1 MKIVTNERLIRR
13 NTRIAQIAS
22 FSGLLVLISGLI
34 ISFTRQELISISFAA
49 LLVGFLLSQV
59 GIYFTNRW
67 GRRPRPDELLNQA
80 LKGFDNKYS
89 IYHYITPAS
98 HLFVGP
104 AGIWVILTRHQRGT
118 ISYSKGRWR
127 MKGGGIIQSYLRIF
141 AQENLGRP
149 DLELMNEVSNI
160 QKYLGERL
168 PDGNVPPI
176 DTVLVFLN
184 DNAEIIISDEDN
196 PAAPT
201 LKINKLKEFLRKA
214 AKRKPVSTDK
224 VNEIQ
229 EMLPAEAV

>member
-1 MKIVTNERLIRR
+1 MKIVTNERLIQR

-22 FSGLLVLISGLI
+22 FSGLLVLVAGLI

-89 IYHYITPAS
+89 LYHYSTPAS

-104 AGIWVILTRHQRGT
+104 AGIWVFLTRHQRGVIT
-118 ISYSKGRWR
+118 FSKGRWR
-127 MKGGGIIQSYLRIF
+127 LKGGGFLQAYLRIF

-149 DLELMNEVSNI
+149 DLELMNEISNV
-160 QKYLGERL
+160 QRYLGQHLTEA
-168 PDGNVPPI
+168 NIPPI
-176 DTVLVFLN
+176 DAALVFVN
-184 DNAEIIISDEDN
+184 ENAEIQISEDDN
-196 PAAPT
+196 PAAST
-201 LKINKLKEFLRKA
+201 LQINKLKDFLRKA
-214 AKRKPVSTDK
+214 AKGKPVSLDK
-224 VNEIQ
+224 IQEIQ
-229 EMLPAEAV
+229 EALPQEAS

>member
-184 DNAEIIISDEDN
+184 DNAEIVISDEDN

>member
-184 DNAEIIISDEDN
+184 DNAEIVISDEDN

-201 LKINKLKEFLRKA
+201 LKIKKLKEFLRKA